1 MCQKHQGRHHH
12 AHDSH
17 PRGAH
22 AGHAHHDHHSVHRH
36 SVSRR
41 QVLAGLGAAGLA
53 SAFAPPPLAAALKPV
68 SFAAQAAKSSPNSLF
83 NITRV
88 TDGVYA
94 AVAKPQAFLNCN
106 AAVIVNSDHALVVD
120 THSKPSAARA
130 LIRQLRA
137 EVTDRPV
144 RYVVDS
150 HFHWDHAQ
158 GNLAYPDAFGA
169 NVEVISSTAT
179 REWLAREGEKRVR
192 ESLQSLPNQIAEV
205 RKQLAAAKSAGERQR
220 LTRRVAEMEAYA
232 KEMNPPPIKL
242 PTLTFNDRLVLHRDG
257 KGGKEVHLM
266 FLGRGHT
273 AGDIVVY
280 VPGERVVATGDL
292 MHGLLPYIGDGYP
305 DEWPRTLTEL
315 EKLDF
320 TRVVPGHGLVQ
331 EGKTILANFRAYI
344 EEVTAAVRRGVERG
358 DGLQALQQ
366 SISPDGLRSLAA
378 NDNVARMQREFA
390 VSFGTAAEAPLAL
403 RASVA
408 SNVAQVYDYFTKR
421 KGQG

>member
-1 MCQKHQGRHHH
+1 MCQSHDQSHTHRPARPHHH
-12 AHDSH
+12 YHDD
-17 PRGAH
+17 
-22 AGHAHHDHHSVHRH
+22 HAHHTAF
-36 SVSRR
+36 SRR
-41 QVLAGLGAAGLA
+41 RVLTGLGAAGVA
-53 SAFAPPPLAAALKPV
+53 AFAPPSLADALKPV
-68 SFAAQAAKSSPNSLF
+68 AFAAQSTRPSPNSLF
-83 NITRV
+83 TISRV
-88 TDGVYA
+88 TEGVYA
-94 AVAKPQAFLNCN
+94 AVAKPQALLNCN
-106 AAVIVNSDHALVVD
+106 AAIIVNSDHALVVD

-130 LIRQLRA
+130 LIRQIRA

-144 RYVVDS
+144 RYVIDS

-169 NVEVISSTAT
+169 NVEVISSSAT
-179 REWLAREGEKRVR
+179 RDWLKREGERRLR
-192 ESLQSLPNQIAEV
+192 ESLAGLPAQIAEL
-205 RKQLAAAKSAGERQR
+205 RKQAEAAKARADGAHPR
-220 LTRRVAEMEAYA
+220 LLARVAEMESYL
-232 KEMNPPPIKL
+232 KEMSPPAKPIAL
-242 PTLTFNDRLVLHRDG
+242 PTMTFSDRLVLHRDG

-266 FLGRGHT
+266 FLGRAHT

-280 VPGERVVATGDL
+280 VPAERVVATGDL

-320 TRVVPGHGLVQ
+320 TRVVPGHGLAQ

-344 EEVTAAVRRGVERG
+344 EEITEAVRRGVERG
-358 DGLQALQQ
+358 DGLPALQGA
-366 SISPDGLRSLAA
+366 ITPDKLRSLAA
-378 NDNVARMQREFA
+378 NDNTARMQREFA

>member
-1 MCQKHQGRHHH
+1 MCQSHGQSHDHHPARPQHHRRDAHIHHH
-12 AHDSH
+12 A
-17 PRGAH
+17 
-22 AGHAHHDHHSVHRH
+22 
-36 SVSRR
+36 VSRR
-41 QVLAGLGAAGLA
+41 RVLSGLGAAGVAAVLTPPSLA
-53 SAFAPPPLAAALKPV
+53 DALKPV
-68 SFAAQAAKSSPNSLF
+68 AFAAQATRPSSNSLF
-83 NITRV
+83 TISRV
-88 TDGVYA
+88 TEGVYA
-94 AVAKPQAFLNCN
+94 AVAKPQALLNCN
-106 AAVIVNSDHALVVD
+106 AAIIVNSDHALVVD

-130 LIRQLRA
+130 LIRQIRA

-144 RYVVDS
+144 RYVIDS

-179 REWLAREGEKRVR
+179 RDWLRREGERRLR
-192 ESLQSLPNQIAEV
+192 ESLAGLPAQIAEL
-205 RKQLAAAKSAGERQR
+205 RKQAESAKVRADGTHPRLLARI
-220 LTRRVAEMEAYA
+220 AEMESYL
-232 KEMNPPPIKL
+232 KEMSPPAKPITL
-242 PTLTFNDRLVLHRDG
+242 PTMTFSDRLVLHRDG

-273 AGDIVVY
+273 AGDVIVY
-280 VPGERVVATGDL
+280 VPAERVVATGDL

-320 TRVVPGHGLVQ
+320 TRAVPGHGLAQ

-344 EEVTAAVRRGVERG
+344 EEVTEAVRRGVERG
-358 DGLQALQQ
+358 DSLQALQA
-366 SISPDGLRSLAA
+366 SITSDKLRSLQA
-378 NDNVARMQREFA
+378 NDNIARMQREFA

>member
-1 MCQKHQGRHHH
+1 MCQNHGRSHDHRPARPHRHHH
-12 AHDSH
+12 DAHT
-17 PRGAH
+17 
-22 AGHAHHDHHSVHRH
+22 HHH

-41 QVLAGLGAAGLA
+41 RVLTGLGAASVAAALT
-53 SAFAPPPLAAALKPV
+53 PPSLGEALKPV
-68 SFAAQAAKSSPNSLF
+68 ASAAQSTRPSSNSLF
-83 NITRV
+83 NISRV
-88 TDGVYA
+88 TEGVYA
-94 AVAKPQAFLNCN
+94 AVAKPQALLNSN
-106 AAVIVNSDHALVVD
+106 AAIILNSDHALVVD

-130 LIRQLRA
+130 LIRQIRA

-144 RYVVDS
+144 RYVIDS

-179 REWLAREGEKRVR
+179 REWLRREGEQRLR
-192 ESLQSLPNQIAEV
+192 ESLAGLPAQIAEL
-205 RKQLAAAKSAGERQR
+205 RKQAEAARVRADGTHPRLLA
-220 LTRRVAEMEAYA
+220 RVAEMESYL
-232 KEMNPPPIKL
+232 KEMSPPAKPIAL
-242 PTLTFNDRLVLHRDG
+242 PTMTFSDRLVLHRDG
-257 KGGKEVHLM
+257 QGGKEVHLM

-273 AGDIVVY
+273 AGDVVVY
-280 VPGERVVATGDL
+280 VPAERVVATGDL

-320 TRVVPGHGLVQ
+320 TRVVPGHGLAQ

-344 EEVTAAVRRGVERG
+344 EEITEAVRRGVERG
-358 DGLQALQQ
+358 DSLQALQG
-366 SISPDGLRSLAA
+366 SISPDKLRSLQA

-403 RASVA
+403 KASVA

-421 KGQG
+421 KGRG